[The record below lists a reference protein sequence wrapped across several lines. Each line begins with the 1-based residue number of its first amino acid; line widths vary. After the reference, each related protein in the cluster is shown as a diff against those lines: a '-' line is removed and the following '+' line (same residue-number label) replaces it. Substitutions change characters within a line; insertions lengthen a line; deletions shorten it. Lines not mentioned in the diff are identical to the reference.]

1 MYPGQRCPPW
11 MQYPIKASMMHSN
24 DQLRAGSRLMDGDES
39 DPLGR
44 RLWLSLGFNRRPLLS
59 LIIAAVIP
67 LLLFGSWVAYITATQ
82 QREQA
87 RQRAVETVNKVAER
101 IASEMDAQLQVVETL
116 ASSASLDTPS
126 LQSFYTEAQRVKAT
140 HPLWETV
147 ELADPSG
154 TQLVNLLRPLGVRL
168 GPTADRES
176 FDEVLQT
183 RQSAVGGV
191 GPVGVIS
198 GKRLVAIRA
207 PVIRGGQLIYVIT
220 ISFIPNAISEI
231 LKSTGVP
238 NDWVGAVVDARGNFI
253 ARTLAQDTEL
263 GRPASP
269 GLREAIQRAPAGF
282 YVAPTLEGVEVETF
296 YRTLP
301 RTGEWSVH
309 LGVPSDV
316 LNAPVSRSVYFLAG
330 GGIASFM
337 LALVLASLMARDI
350 AQRRQTE
357 AERTNLALALSEER
371 GAVAIEA
378 AELGTWRWE
387 LDRAEYFGSE
397 RCWVLLDLPR
407 GPVPGPEESVP
418 TVRFLETIHLDDRAT
433 IQTAAKRCL
442 GDGSTLNSEIR
453 VERRDG
459 SLHWVRITGRALNA
473 SGEHQSVIHGVIA
486 DIEPEKRAQAERLD
500 LLRRLA
506 EAQENE
512 QRRIARELHDQVGQT
527 VTGLS
532 LGLKALEQKVE
543 AASIQEHVR
552 WLQSLTADIGRDIHR
567 AAADLRPTALDDL
580 GLRESLIAFTSD
592 WGERFGIKVDTHF
605 VGVDEQLPPE
615 IGTVVYRVVQEA
627 FTNILKHAR
636 ANNVSVVVERRGQRL
651 RIIIEDDGVGF
662 DPDETAG
669 MSAEGSR
676 VNGPPLGLS
685 GARERLTLVNGTLE
699 IESTP
704 GEGTA
709 LFIQIP
715 LSHYEL
721 RP

>member
-1 MYPGQRCPPW
+1 MDQN
-11 MQYPIKASMMHSN
+11 HSN
-24 DQLRAGSRLMDGDES
+24 PLR
-39 DPLGR
+39 R
-44 RLWLSLGFNRRPLLS
+44 RLWLSLGFSRRPLLS
-59 LIIAAVIP
+59 LMIAAIIP

-87 RQRAVETVNKVAER
+87 RRRAFETVNQVAER
-101 IASEMDAQLQVVETL
+101 IAAEMDAQLQVVETL
-116 ASSASLDTPS
+116 AASASLDTPS
-126 LQSFYTEAQRVKAT
+126 LQGFYTEAQRVKAT

-176 FDEVLQT
+176 FDEVLRT

-191 GPVGVIS
+191 GPVGPIS

-207 PVIRGGQLIYVIT
+207 PVIRQGQLIYIMT

-231 LKSTGVP
+231 FKSAGVP
-238 NDWVGAVVDARGNFI
+238 NEWVGAVVDARGNFI

-301 RTGEWSVH
+301 KTGDWSVH
-309 LGVPSDV
+309 LGVPSEV
-316 LNAPVSRSVYFLAG
+316 LNTPVSRSVYILASG
-330 GGIASFM
+330 GFASFL

-357 AERTNLALALSEER
+357 VERTELALALSEER
-371 GAVAIEA
+371 GAVAVEA

-387 LDRAEYFGSE
+387 LGRGKYFGSE
-397 RCWVLLDLPR
+397 RCWALLDLPR
-407 GPVPGPEESVP
+407 GPDSNPEESVP
-418 TVRFLETIHLDDRAT
+418 TERFLETIHEDDRPT
-433 IQTAAKRCL
+433 IQTAAQRCL
-442 GDGSTLNSEIR
+442 RDGSTLNTEIR

-459 SLHWVRITGRALNA
+459 SLHWIKVTGRALNA
-473 SGEHQSVIHGVIA
+473 SGGHQPVIHGVVA

-532 LGLKALEQKVE
+532 LGLKALEQNVE
-543 AASIQEHVR
+543 ATSILEQVR

-615 IGTVVYRVVQEA
+615 VGTVVYRVVQEA
-627 FTNILKHAR
+627 FTNILKHAN
-636 ANNVSVVVERRGQRL
+636 ANNVSVVVERRGQKL

-662 DPDETAG
+662 NPDEPGG
-669 MSAEGSR
+669 MSAVESR
-676 VNGPPLGLS
+676 IDGPPLGLS
-685 GARERLTLVNGTLE
+685 GAKERLTLVNGTLE
-699 IESTP
+699 IESAP
-704 GEGTA
+704 GEGTT